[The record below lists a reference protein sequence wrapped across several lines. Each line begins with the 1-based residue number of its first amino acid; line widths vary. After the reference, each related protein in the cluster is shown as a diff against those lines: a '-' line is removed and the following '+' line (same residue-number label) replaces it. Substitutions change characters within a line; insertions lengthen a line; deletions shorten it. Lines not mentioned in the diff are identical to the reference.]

1 MLFEL
6 FLKLS
11 DYSIFAFYFNDV
23 KLLIVED
30 DRSLSRS
37 IYDYLKLEGHICE
50 VALTL
55 TEAKNKAAINKYDCI
70 ILDIGLPDGSGLDL
84 IQEMKSNR
92 LTGGIL
98 ILSAKSSLDDKLT
111 GLKIGA
117 DDYLTKPFHFAELS
131 ARINSICR
139 RNNFLGMT
147 EIIFNEIRINTNDNQ
162 AYVNDKLLNL
172 TKKEYDLLLFFMANR
187 NIIITKESIVEHLW
201 GDNVILTD
209 SFDFVYTHVKNLRK
223 KIVAA
228 QGRNYIKCIYG
239 FGYKF
244 IDT

>member
-1 MLFEL
+1 
-6 FLKLS
+6 
-11 DYSIFAFYFNDV
+11 V

-37 IYDYLKLEGHICE
+37 INDYLKMEGHICE
-50 VALTL
+50 VALTFN
-55 TEAKNKAAINKYDCI
+55 EAMQKAGVNKYDCI
-70 ILDIGLPDGSGLDL
+70 ILDIGLPDGNGLDL
-84 IQEMKSNR
+84 IREMKSKK

-98 ILSAKSSLDDKLT
+98 ILSARSSLDDKVV

-131 ARINSICR
+131 ARINSIHR
-139 RNNFLGMT
+139 RNNFLGLN
-147 EIIFNEIRINTNDNQ
+147 EIAFNEIRIITEDNQ
-162 AYVNDKLLNL
+162 VYVNDTLLVL

-187 NIIITKESIVEHLW
+187 NRIITKESIVEHLW

>member
-1 MLFEL
+1 M
-6 FLKLS
+6 
-11 DYSIFAFYFNDV
+11 

-37 IYDYLKLEGHICE
+37 INDYLKLEGHICE

-55 TEAKNKAAINKYDCI
+55 DDALQKTSVNKYDCL
-70 ILDIGLPDGSGLDL
+70 ILDIGLPDGNGLDL
-84 IQEMKSNR
+84 IREMKNR
-92 LTGGIL
+92 KLTGGIL
-98 ILSAKSSLDDKLT
+98 ILSAKSSLDDKVV

-131 ARINSICR
+131 ARINSIHR
-139 RNNFLGMT
+139 RNNFLGQN
-147 EIIFNEIRINTNDNQ
+147 EITFNEIKINTEDNQ
-162 AYVNDKLLNL
+162 VYVNDTLLVL
-172 TKKEYDLLLFFMANR
+172 TKKEYDLLVFFMASRNR
-187 NIIITKESIVEHLW
+187 IITKESIVEHLW

-223 KIVAA
+223 KIVSNG
-228 QGRNYIKCIYG
+228 GRNYIKCIYG

>member
-1 MLFEL
+1 
-6 FLKLS
+6 
-11 DYSIFAFYFNDV
+11 V

-37 IYDYLKLEGHICE
+37 IFDYLKMEGHICE
-50 VALTL
+50 VALTFNDAL
-55 TEAKNKAAINKYDCI
+55 EKASLGKYDCI
-70 ILDIGLPDGSGLDL
+70 VLDIGLPDGNGMDL
-84 IQEMKSNR
+84 IREMKAKK

-98 ILSAKSSLDDKLT
+98 ILSARSCLDDKLT

-139 RNNFLGMT
+139 RNNFLGQN
-147 EIIFNEIRINTNDNQ
+147 ELSFNEIRIDTEANQ
-162 AYVNDKLLNL
+162 VYVNGRILIL
-172 TKKEYDLLLFFMANR
+172 TKKEYDLLLFFMANKNR
-187 NIIITKESIVEHLW
+187 IITKESIVEHLW

-223 KIVAA
+223 KIVTAE
-228 QGRNYIKCIYG
+228 GRNYIKCIYG

-244 IDT
+244 IES